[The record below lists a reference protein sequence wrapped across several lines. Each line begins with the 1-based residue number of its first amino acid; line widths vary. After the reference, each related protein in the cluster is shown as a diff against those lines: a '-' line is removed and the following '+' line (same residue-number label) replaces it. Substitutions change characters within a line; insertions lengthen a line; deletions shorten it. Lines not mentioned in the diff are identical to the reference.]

1 GPGNYSFSDFV
12 KLGVP
17 FTIIVMAV
25 CVVMIPM
32 LLPF

>member
-1 GPGNYSFSDFV
+1 
-12 KLGVP
+12 LGVP

-32 LLPF
+32 LFPF